1 MQVKLG
7 NANLFVG
14 EDREA
19 GLLNTHQPLPQ
30 QDAFMSLMPS
40 FSFIP
45 AATWVC
51 TWVITQL
58 FAGHTPLSQ
67 KNQGPTDQDS

>member
-19 GLLNTHQPLPQ
+19 GLLNTHQSLPQ
-30 QDAFMSLMPS
+30 QDAFMSLIPS
-40 FSFIP
+40 FTSVP
-45 AATWVC
+45 ATTWGC
-51 TWVITQL
+51 TWVATQL
-58 FAGHTPLSQ
+58 FAEHTPLS
-67 KNQGPTDQDS
+67 